1 MDRRKKSEQEKQ
13 EEAAEIKAVFDFA
26 TGIQKPDGFKPRV
39 HGYWKI
45 GRFYIE
51 MEAGKN
57 PGSLLIGDEYY
68 AFRVIEKKGHTELLL
83 RDDLSG
89 EFNNEILANIHAK
102 EATKIMNKLIEEEK
116 NAPDNKSEKV
126 QLIRDGGNVQS
137 AEREDG
143 PEHPQECEGK
153 DKSSNEHESDSNRGH

>member
-1 MDRRKKSEQEKQ
+1 VEDRKKKSAQQEQ

-39 HGYWKI
+39 HGYSKI

-57 PGSLLIGDEYY
+57 PGSLIIGDEYY
-68 AFRVIEKKGHTELLL
+68 AFRVIEKKGNTELIL

-89 EFNNEILANIHAK
+89 EFNNQVIANTHAT
-102 EATKIMNKLIEEEK
+102 EASAIKKITQEEANDNQNSGENKNIQLVR
-116 NAPDNKSEKV
+116 PDGSVLK
-126 QLIRDGGNVQS
+126 
-137 AEREDG
+137 AEREDRG
-143 PEHPQECEGK
+143 EHPPEHKRGDGSP
-153 DKSSNEHESDSNRGH
+153 DEHERDSN